1 MKKSDAAKR
10 QGLKSMSKR
19 RSGEKSSKRLGKIIP
34 RDSKN
39 EAAATMIKIV
49 IATAPSSYISTLY
62 QRERAVTLQQ
72 AAAQDHQQE
81 DLAPRY
87 PDQSPLLNPC
97 LYYYCRC
104 HPWCCC
110 HLCQLLDLHL

>member
-39 EAAATMIKIV
+39 EPVATTIKIV
-49 IATAPSSYISTLY
+49 IATAPFFWCHRSRCTHAHAEQSSCRLTDARIRSVPSIISS
-62 QRERAVTLQQ
+62 ALQ
-72 AAAQDHQQE
+72 A
-81 DLAPRY
+81 
-87 PDQSPLLNPC
+87 N
-97 LYYYCRC
+97 
-104 HPWCCC
+104 
-110 HLCQLLDLHL
+110 

>member
-39 EAAATMIKIV
+39 KAAATTIKIV
-49 IATAPSSYISTLY
+49 IATAPFLVF
-62 QRERAVTLQQ
+62 QEAAVGGDGDDAQGDRF
-72 AAAQDHQQE
+72 AAGGEGLAQGVF
-81 DLAPRY
+81 
-87 PDQSPLLNPC
+87 
-97 LYYYCRC
+97 
-104 HPWCCC
+104 
-110 HLCQLLDLHL
+110 

>member
-39 EAAATMIKIV
+39 EAVATTIKIV
-49 IATAPSSYISTLY
+49 IATAPS
-62 QRERAVTLQQ
+62 
-72 AAAQDHQQE
+72 
-81 DLAPRY
+81 
-87 PDQSPLLNPC
+87 LLRMI
-97 LYYYCRC
+97 Y
-104 HPWCCC
+104 
-110 HLCQLLDLHL
+110 LLSAL

>member
-39 EAAATMIKIV
+39 EAVATTIKIV
-49 IATAPSSYISTLY
+49 MATAPFVVLTSYPL
-62 QRERAVTLQQ
+62 
-72 AAAQDHQQE
+72 AAGVG
-81 DLAPRY
+81 L
-87 PDQSPLLNPC
+87 SIL
-97 LYYYCRC
+97 
-104 HPWCCC
+104 
-110 HLCQLLDLHL
+110 